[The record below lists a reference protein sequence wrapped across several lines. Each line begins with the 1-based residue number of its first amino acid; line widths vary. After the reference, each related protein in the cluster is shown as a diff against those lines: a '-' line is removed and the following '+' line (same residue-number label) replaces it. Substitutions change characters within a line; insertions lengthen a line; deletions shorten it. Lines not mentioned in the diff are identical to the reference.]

1 MFGFKQ
7 RNFGMGSRAFFGREP
22 GNVVGASPTTD
33 QRAESDAECAGSTGA
48 PISRSKLHSGSVQN
62 VSQPVLG
69 TKCLLAGHY

>member
-7 RNFGMGSRAFFGREP
+7 WNFGVGSRTVSGREP
-22 GNVVGASPTTD
+22 GNVVGASPTAD

-48 PISRSKLHSGSVQN
+48 PISRSKLHPGSVQN

-69 TKCLLAGHY
+69 TKCFLADHY